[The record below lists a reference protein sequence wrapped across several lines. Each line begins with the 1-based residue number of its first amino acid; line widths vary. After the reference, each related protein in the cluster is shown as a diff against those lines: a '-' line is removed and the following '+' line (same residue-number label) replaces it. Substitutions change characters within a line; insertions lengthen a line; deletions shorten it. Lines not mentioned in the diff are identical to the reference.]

1 MRRKEGLDKEDDEEG
16 CDEPQE
22 EAGKDLREGML
33 AQDHTA
39 GSHYARKKDHHA
51 KPPDGIEIEDKGK
64 GEQSS
69 RHAANGCRMGRD
81 APTNIDECTDDL
93 DGKGSDDDAIDD
105 MGHMGDQHQI
115 IAEKIAKDRDDIGD
129 DPSLLMAKLDGRPS
143 RILTIGM
150 EQKGGEEDGTE
161 IDDEQHR
168 ELIPPRQHRQ
178 IAEREQ
184 RYQPHNRQIIGG
196 EKQAHHPCGQQNILL
211 VHSFLN
217 LATGNPSCSRYLAT
231 VRRAIGIPLAPM
243 ALAKASSESG
253 LCLSS

>member
-1 MRRKEGLDKEDDEEG
+1 
-16 CDEPQE
+16 
-22 EAGKDLREGML
+22 ML

-51 KPPDGIEIEDKGK
+51 KPPDRIEIEDKGK

-81 APTNIDECTDDL
+81 APTDIDECTDDL

-143 RILTIGM
+143 SILTIGM

-184 RYQPHNRQIIGG
+184 GYQPHNGEIIGR
-196 EKQAHHPCGQQNILL
+196 EK
-211 VHSFLN
+211 
-217 LATGNPSCSRYLAT
+217 
-231 VRRAIGIPLAPM
+231 
-243 ALAKASSESG
+243 
-253 LCLSS
+253 

>member
-1 MRRKEGLDKEDDEEG
+1 
-16 CDEPQE
+16 
-22 EAGKDLREGML
+22 
-33 AQDHTA
+33 
-39 GSHYARKKDHHA
+39 
-51 KPPDGIEIEDKGK
+51 
-64 GEQSS
+64 
-69 RHAANGCRMGRD
+69 MGRD
-81 APTNIDECTDDL
+81 APTDIDECTDDL

-143 RILTIGM
+143 SILTIGM

-184 RYQPHNRQIIGG
+184 RYQPHNGEIIGR

-217 LATGNPSCSRYLAT
+217 LATGNPSCSRYLVT